1 MASTLTNLLYHI
13 VFSTKGRAP
22 LITDEIR
29 EPLFKYIGGI
39 IRNHR
44 GVLIEI
50 GGVADHVH
58 FLARFPARRTVSDML
73 RDIKSGSSAWI
84 NDERRHEWFA
94 WQTGYGAF
102 TVSQSQV
109 GTVTHYI
116 RRQEEHHRQR
126 SFKEEL
132 IELLRK
138 HEIEY
143 DERYL
148 WN

>member
-1 MASTLTNLLYHI
+1 MASTLTNLLYHV

-22 LITDEIR
+22 LITGVIR
-29 EPLFKYIGGI
+29 EPLYRYIGGI
-39 IRNHR
+39 IKNQR
-44 GVLIEI
+44 GALIEI

-58 FLARFPARRTVSDML
+58 LLARFPASKAVSDML
-73 RDIKSGSSAWI
+73 RDLKSDSSGWI
-84 NDERRHEWFA
+84 NQEGRHERFG

-109 GTVTHYI
+109 GTVRRYI
-116 RRQEEHHRQR
+116 QRQEEHHRQS

-132 IELLRK
+132 IALLEK

-148 WN
+148 WD

>member
-1 MASTLTNLLYHI
+1 MASTLTNLLYHL
-13 VFSTKGRAP
+13 VFSTKGRVP

-29 EPLFKYIGGI
+29 EPLYRYIGGI
-39 IRNHR
+39 IRNQR
-44 GVLIEI
+44 GILLEI

-58 FLARFPARRTVSDML
+58 LLARFPAGKSVSDML
-73 RDIKSGSSAWI
+73 RDVKSDSSEWI
-84 NDERRHEWFA
+84 NQERRHGRFA

-109 GTVTHYI
+109 GAVRRYI
-116 RRQEEHHRQR
+116 DRQEDHHRHT

-132 IELLRK
+132 VGLLKK

>member
-1 MASTLTNLLYHI
+1 MASTLTNLLYHL

-29 EPLFKYIGGI
+29 EPLYRYIGGI
-39 IRNHR
+39 IKNQR
-44 GVLIEI
+44 GALLEI

-58 FLARFPARRTVSDML
+58 LLARFPTSKAVSDML
-73 RDIKSGSSAWI
+73 RDVKSDSSGWI
-84 NDERRHEWFA
+84 NEARPHDRFA

-109 GTVTHYI
+109 SAVRNYI
-116 RRQEEHHRQR
+116 QRQEEHHRHR

-132 IELLRK
+132 VGLLDK
-138 HEIEY
+138 NEIEY
-143 DERYL
+143 DTRYL
-148 WN
+148 WD